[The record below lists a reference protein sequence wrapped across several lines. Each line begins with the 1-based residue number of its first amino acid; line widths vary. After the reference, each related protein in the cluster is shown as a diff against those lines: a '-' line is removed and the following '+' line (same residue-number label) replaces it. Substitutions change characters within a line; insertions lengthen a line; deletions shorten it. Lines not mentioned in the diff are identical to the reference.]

1 MSRQHNRIFVAI
13 LVAFVGPAA
22 ALADS
27 KDFSYWNPT
36 TWWGSGKSTRSS
48 GASYGS
54 TITRPA
60 RTMWSRVSSGT
71 KSAYDGTK
79 RALNPWSDSAADPKS
94 TGQTR
99 IPSRPVNN
107 KKTERSWWQKMWGEE
122 EQVDKPLTVGDWLE
136 KGKRPEF

>member
-1 MSRQHNRIFVAI
+1 
-13 LVAFVGPAA
+13 
-22 ALADS
+22 
-27 KDFSYWNPT
+27 
-36 TWWGSGKSTRSS
+36 
-48 GASYGS
+48 
-54 TITRPA
+54 
-60 RTMWSRVSSGT
+60 MWSRVSSGT